1 MASESEARSK
11 LRLALNN
18 AIADERQAKRFYQ
31 EAINASNAS
40 PELSPEIAATRQRLD
55 AALKAAVKRVESA
68 KYALAEHDKS
78 ARERQ
83 KKEQESKQKAKGQ
96 KVRRS
101 LADMKAVAKKKKAP
115 PQRGFRRRDEQDEDR
130 ER

>member
-11 LRLALNN
+11 LRLALSS
-18 AIADERQAKRFYQ
+18 ALADERQAKRFYQ

-40 PELSPEIAATRQRLD
+40 PGLSPEIAATRQRLD
-55 AALKAAVKRVESA
+55 TALKAAVKRVESA
-68 KYALAEHDKS
+68 KRALAAHDKS
-78 ARERQ
+78 VRERQ

-101 LADMKAVAKKKKAP
+101 LADMKAVAKKKKART
-115 PQRGFRRRDEQDEDR
+115 QRGFLRRGDR
-130 ER
+130 EDERER

>member
-68 KYALAEHDKS
+68 KRALAAHDKS
-78 ARERQ
+78 VRERQ

-101 LADMKAVAKKKKAP
+101 LADMKALAKKKQART
-115 PQRGFRRRDEQDEDR
+115 QRGFLRRGDRDDERDR
-130 ER
+130 